1 PENIIIEFTETT
13 SEEDQKR
20 LKETVENLKKMGF
33 RVSVDDF
40 GIGYSSLSMIRDIHF
55 DELKIDKSFMDTDGE
70 NYERKLVL
78 MKHVLGLAEEFNMS
92 TIAEGAETIEQV
104 KLLDKLGCKQ
114 VQGYYFDKPMPPELF
129 ENRLKKPKYELN

>member
-1 PENIIIEFTETT
+1 MVSGLQQVGIFTT
-13 SEEDQKR
+13 
-20 LKETVENLKKMGF
+20 
-33 RVSVDDF
+33 VDDF

-55 DELKIDKSFMDTDGE
+55 DELKIDKSFLDTDGE
-70 NYERKLVL
+70 NYERKLVI

-104 KLLDKLGCKQ
+104 KLLDKIGCKQ

-129 ENRLKKPKYELN
+129 ENRLKNPKYELN